1 MLIFYLNSSFKEKEK
16 MKKRKVK
23 RMPPSNLFD
32 LSGKKAL
39 VTGGNTGIGLGIV
52 KALAKAGACVAII
65 GRNKGVNREG
75 KR

>member
-1 MLIFYLNSSFKEKEK
+1 
-16 MKKRKVK
+16 
-23 RMPPSNLFD
+23 MPPSNLFD

-65 GRNKGVNREG
+65 GRNKEKKKKEVKTDLTSLGMFT
-75 KR
+75 KS